1 MESEEQLRC
10 RPPPGGEPPAKVADV
25 TVSGDCASGS
35 SPCCLEVSYELLL
48 FSLQSCTDPG
58 IQTRQEKLAATT
70 AAVRE
75 SLEAS
80 LQDRLAA
87 AVTGGLK
94 EGPEKGGEGREA
106 VSSQPSI
113 SASQIPPPQV
123 ASAALAV
130 SLPIY
135 GGAVDPW
142 SRGGGSGGKA
152 SERQPAFSCLVKTLP
167 SPSSFSS
174 RSQYPWVPSPAASHA
189 DKDACRQSLPVRY
202 LLPVSAPESGDP
214 GGDRQREERENSGAG
229 SSSRVARGSAFLGR
243 KQKSVL
249 RLKNQVVSGVHCRLH
264 WSIDTDRLVALTE
277 VVLAASTCAS
287 EGSVTLPLSSAVSRH
302 ETVGS
307 DAKNSQQHADFPCP
321 SGGAPFA
328 GGSQQSCAV
337 DRGGAPRH
345 AWGHFLVFDAEDSD
359 LLGTEQLGVPTAG
372 DQSDS
377 QEPAASCLGS
387 SSLPAT
393 AAVLRPQS
401 DPRVAAFWRPQLTSL
416 LTRTNLARAMASL
429 AAEGRKRSG
438 DTCAAAE
445 GRSPSEDEQESVAAV
460 LHTVEK
466 FPFVELQVDD
476 ESTNGTWIGGRKLQK
491 QQGASVWPG
500 KATLALSKQYVPS
513 EQPVAAFRWAL
524 SIRWRRIQ
532 PSTSPLSPS
541 SSSSSSLSSARPA
554 GCSPAVAEPVGGGP
568 GGSPAFSLSSRTD
581 KHGESPLGY
590 PPSLSSTSAVD
601 PKGHSAEMVLSSDER
616 ATSRGQER
624 PDDATLEAERMQLR
638 ARSERPTAQKTKE
651 SHLSSLPNGVEPDAR
666 KASASCAAG
675 GSVASTGTGE
685 FQSQRGQTRGPDTER
700 ESERE
705 NGDVNSPFGANQETG
720 QDPRGIQERQEVSG
734 NLSLRPTSV
743 PPSSLLAAS
752 AELLDLQFPS
762 EDAPQRSSRSQSSS
776 TTAAPVSAYAAFAS
790 ARALRRPPAHAAV
803 VWLSASTRAREGECG
818 TEEREKKKIR
828 LVGEAEETRDRD
840 RLSSTPC
847 ESWANDVGSSA
858 RESGRE
864 KGAGRLAQQ
873 LQKLVKEK
881 RELEDELQQLLVENE
896 ELRNAEQRRQEE
908 FTTLDRSLQDARE
921 KWKAADATIGT
932 LEARAAQREA
942 EIEDL
947 RATARQQK
955 ERQQCREREW
965 LEEANR
971 LRAAAAALEEEKADL
986 QETLE
991 EHKRVLARYT
1001 SICAA
1006 VREQLL
1012 ELSPRRSGPFQSQ
1025 RRSAPGNLPPLAPS
1039 FSSQPTGSRPSASSS
1054 SPVPLAS
1061 AESTGRAADA
1071 SNGAGPAQAVTAAT
1085 WKGPEN
1091 EKGCSDCS
1099 CRGAKAENIVR
1110 THDEGTGRGVERTE
1124 DDTIQSQGQAS
1135 LEDLLED
1142 PPGPLTLLS
1151 PSRGRPVHAA
1161 CLSSTEKPSPD
1172 WPVSSA
1178 NSSSERLPR
1187 RREAC
1192 AAAVC
1197 SGARSDKGRLG
1208 VARQAVSDG
1217 RDPSKA
1223 QSRSDEAEAERG
1235 KRGSEETLGESAGR
1249 LRGALTSTSV
1259 AWNTSR
1265 EELRRTGGEPQDRR
1279 GQEERRSQDRT
1290 HVSGYATGV
1299 NEAPAPGDDLACNVN
1314 DDLLNFLQ

>member
-25 TVSGDCASGS
+25 RVSGDCASIS
-35 SPCCLEVSYELLL
+35 SPCSLEISYELLL

-80 LQDRLAA
+80 LQDRLPAA
-87 AVTGGLK
+87 LTGGLK
-94 EGPEKGGEGREA
+94 EGPKKGGEIREA

-135 GGAVDPW
+135 GGAVDPC

-167 SPSSFSS
+167 SPSAFSP

-189 DKDACRQSLPVRY
+189 DKDACRQSLTVRY
-202 LLPVSAPESGDP
+202 VLPVSAPESGDP
-214 GGDRQREERENSGAG
+214 GGERQREERENSGEG

-277 VVLAASTCAS
+277 AVLAASKCAS
-287 EGSVTLPLSSAVSRH
+287 GGSGTLPLASAVSCH

-307 DAKNSQQHADFPCP
+307 DAKNGQQHTAFPCP

-328 GGSQQSCAV
+328 GGSQQSGAA

-359 LLGTEQLGVPTAG
+359 LLGTEQLGPPTAG

-377 QEPAASCLGS
+377 QAPAASCFGS
-387 SSLPAT
+387 SALPGT
-393 AAVLRPQS
+393 AAILRPQS

-416 LTRTNLARAMASL
+416 LTRTNLAQAMVSL
-429 AAEGRKRSG
+429 AAEGRKRRE
-438 DTCAAAE
+438 DTGATDE
-445 GRSPSEDEQESVAAV
+445 GRSPSEDEEQLSVAAV
-460 LHTVEK
+460 LDTVEK
-466 FPFVELQVDD
+466 FPFVELQVAD
-476 ESTNGTWIGGRKLQK
+476 ESTNGTWIGGKKLQK

-524 SIRWRRIQ
+524 SIKWRRIQ
-532 PSTSPLSPS
+532 TSTSLLSPS
-541 SSSSSSLSSARPA
+541 SSSSASLSSARSA
-554 GCSPAVAEPVGGGP
+554 GCSPAVVEPMGGGP

-590 PPSLSSTSAVD
+590 PPSVSSTSAFD
-601 PKGHSAEMVLSSDER
+601 PKGNSAQVLLSRDER

-624 PDDATLEAERMQLR
+624 PDCAAMEAERMQLR
-638 ARSERPTAQKTKE
+638 ARSEGPTAQKMKE
-651 SHLSSLPNGVEPDAR
+651 PHLSSLPNRVEPDAR
-666 KASASCAAG
+666 GASASCAPG
-675 GSVASTGTGE
+675 GSVASTGTVE
-685 FQSQRGQTRGPDTER
+685 FQIQRAQTRGPDRER

-705 NGDVNSPFGANQETG
+705 NCVVNGPFEANQKKD
-720 QDPRGIQERQEVSG
+720 QDPRGTQEGQEVSG
-734 NLSLRPTSV
+734 NLSLRPNSV
-743 PPSSLLAAS
+743 TCSSLLATS

-762 EDAPQRSSRSQSSS
+762 EDPPQGSSRSQSSS
-776 TTAAPVSAYAAFAS
+776 MAAAPVSASAAS
-790 ARALRRPPAHAAV
+790 ASAQALRRPAHASAV
-803 VWLSASTRAREGECG
+803 SLSAPTRAREGECG
-818 TEEREKKKIR
+818 TEEREKKKMR

-840 RLSSTPC
+840 RLCSTPC
-847 ESWANDVGSSA
+847 ESWSNDIGCST

-881 RELEDELQQLLVENE
+881 RELEDEIQQLLVENE
-896 ELRNAEQRRQEE
+896 ELRNTEQQRQEE
-908 FTTLDRSLQDARE
+908 FTTLDRSLQEARE

-932 LEARAAQREA
+932 LEERAAQREA
-942 EIEDL
+942 EIEAL
-947 RATARQQK
+947 RATARQQE

-986 QETLE
+986 QDTLE

-1006 VREQLL
+1006 VREQLRD
-1012 ELSPRRSGPFQSQ
+1012 LSPRRSGPFQIQ

-1039 FSSQPTGSRPSASSS
+1039 FSSPPTGSRPLASSS
-1054 SPVPLAS
+1054 SPVPRTS
-1061 AESTGRAADA
+1061 AESTGRAAEP
-1071 SNGAGPAQAVTAAT
+1071 SSGAGPAQPLTAAT
-1085 WKGPEN
+1085 RKGA
-1091 EKGCSDCS
+1091 D
-1099 CRGAKAENIVR
+1099 NILR
-1110 THDEGTGRGVERTE
+1110 SNDEGSRRGVERTE
-1124 DDTIQSQGQAS
+1124 DDAFQSQDRAS

-1151 PSRGRPVHAA
+1151 PSRARPEQAA
-1161 CLSSTEKPSPD
+1161 CLRSTEKSPAD
-1172 WPVSSA
+1172 WPVLSA
-1178 NSSSERLPR
+1178 NSSSECLLR
-1187 RREAC
+1187 RGEPC
-1192 AAAVC
+1192 AAALC
-1197 SGARSDKGRLG
+1197 SGARGGNGRLG
-1208 VARQAVSDG
+1208 LSRQAVSDG

-1235 KRGSEETLGESAGR
+1235 KRGSEETLGDERARR
-1249 LRGALTSTSV
+1249 LRGTPTSMSV
-1259 AWNTSR
+1259 AWNASR

-1279 GQEERRSQDRT
+1279 GQEERRSEDLT
-1290 HVSGYATGV
+1290 HVTGYATGV
-1299 NEAPAPGDDLACNVN
+1299 SEASALRDDLACNVN